1 MRDGELKGLIVHKA
15 GLFGRLEKTKDIR
28 GYIGCGI
35 KKVSDYVPEEEYH
48 GTYETVSK
56 AFEDSYLETKNKRL
70 RDNIHVKEIPYYETS
85 NLSDGVTV
93 YIGSEIEFE

>member
-1 MRDGELKGLIVHKA
+1 MSIKPAFSDALKARKKSAAI
-15 GLFGRLEKTKDIR
+15 
-28 GYIGCGI
+28 YGI

-48 GTYETVSK
+48 GTYEAVSK

>member
-35 KKVSDYVPEEEYH
+35 KRVNERLPEEEYK
-48 GTYETVSK
+48 GSYEAVSRPFK
-56 AFEDSYLETKNKRL
+56 DSYLETKNKRL
-70 RDNIHVKEIPYYETS
+70 KDNIHVKEIPYYETS

-93 YIGSEIEFE
+93 YIGSDVEVE

>member
-35 KKVSDYVPEEEYH
+35 KKVSDHVPEDEYC
-48 GTYETVSK
+48 GTYEAV
-56 AFEDSYLETKNKRL
+56 
-70 RDNIHVKEIPYYETS
+70 
-85 NLSDGVTV
+85 
-93 YIGSEIEFE
+93 